1 MKSHLVK
8 HNLPPIYDVSSRVLI
23 LGTMPSP
30 KSREAEFYYAH
41 PQNRFWKLLSCV
53 FSEQPPLANEERRI
67 FLQRHHIALWD
78 VLHSCEIEGADD
90 ASIRRPEA
98 NDLSLILGKADIR
111 RIFTTGTKAYAFYE
125 KLCKPYTKIEA
136 CPLPSPSPA
145 NCRYSFEYLLEQ
157 YRQIA
162 RFTE

>member
-1 MKSHLVK
+1 MEAHLVK
-8 HNLPPIYDVSSRVLI
+8 HNLPPLYDASSRVLI

-30 KSREAEFYYAH
+30 KSREAQFYYAH

-53 FSEQPPLANEERRI
+53 FSEYPPAINEERRM

-78 VLHSCEIEGADD
+78 VLRSCEIEGADD
-90 ASIRRPEA
+90 ASIRKPEA
-98 NDLSLILGKADIR
+98 NDLSLILKTANIQK
-111 RIFTTGTKAYAFYE
+111 IFTTGAKAYALYE
-125 KLCKPYTKIEA
+125 KLCRPGIKMEA